1 MKKPPVTLYSSAAE
15 RVAIFRRFLAKQ
27 AAHRVLDTIRRRAAA
42 QKKPAH
48 A

>member
-27 AAHRVLDTIRRRAAA
+27 ATRRVLDTLRSRRETKKLARA
-42 QKKPAH
+42 
-48 A
+48 